1 MAENTPTV
9 TELNDLRGALTSW
22 RPDTASVYRKPS
34 GSADAY
40 GGYGT
45 TSAYSLVSSGNEV
58 SVESSPSN
66 EQERALEGILGEV
79 QVFYV
84 TFANGADVEVDDK
97 ITITSMSSLE
107 LRVRAVV
114 GPDSWELERRVAA
127 TRLGV

>member
-1 MAENTPTV
+1 MAEDTPSV
-9 TELNDLRGALTSW
+9 AELTDLRDAMSSW

-45 TSAYSLVSSGNEV
+45 TSAYVLVSSGNAV

-66 EQERALEGILGEV
+66 EQERALEGIIGEV
-79 QVFYV
+79 QVFYI
-84 TFANGADVEVDDK
+84 TFGYNLDVQVDDK
-97 ITITSMSSLE
+97 VVLTSMGNIE
-107 LRVRAVV
+107 LRVRAVTA
-114 GPDSWELERRVAA
+114 PESWELERRVAA

>member
-34 GSADAY
+34 SSADAY

-45 TSAYSLVSSGNEV
+45 TSAYSLVSSGNQV
-58 SVESSPSN
+58 NVDSSPSN
-66 EQERALEGILGEV
+66 EQERALEGIIGET

-97 ITITSMSSLE
+97 VVLTSMDNIE

-114 GPDSWELERRVAA
+114 APESWELERRVAA